1 MLSPKDSPRG
11 RLLQRFVR
19 ARIVNMVGI
28 DVGLYDFDR
37 HNAIYFFIVSPDERI
52 YLRYGGRDALSADSY
67 LDLESFALALEAG
80 LAEHERWT
88 AGELPP
94 RARPAALFPREMERL
109 REVELDRG
117 RCVECHMIGDYAAV
131 DKELAGTL
139 DKPRDMFRSPDVRDV
154 GIHLDVPR
162 GLVVERADGAAREAG
177 LRSGDRIVGV
187 EGTRVLAFGDLL
199 HVYDGV
205 DRSATRLTLAVE
217 REGAG
222 LVDLAIELPK
232 LWWFHDIGYR
242 YWSIDPV
249 TFLRTAPLD
258 EARKRALG
266 LRPEGFACEV
276 ARVNP
281 RATVLDLHEIQRG
294 DIVYAVDG
302 VESDSMVSDCLLYL
316 RLNVTAG
323 DETTLGVI
331 RDGARLDMTV
341 RTQRQLYRKS
351 NVPGVPQ

>member
-1 MLSPKDSPRG
+1 
-11 RLLQRFVR
+11 
-19 ARIVNMVGI
+19 
-28 DVGLYDFDR
+28 
-37 HNAIYFFIVSPDERI
+37 
-52 YLRYGGRDALSADSY
+52 
-67 LDLESFALALEAG
+67 
-80 LAEHERWT
+80 
-88 AGELPP
+88 
-94 RARPAALFPREMERL
+94 
-109 REVELDRG
+109 
-117 RCVECHMIGDYAAV
+117 
-131 DKELAGTL
+131 
-139 DKPRDMFRSPDVRDV
+139 MFRSPDVRDL

-177 LRSGDRIVGV
+177 LRPGDRIVGI
-187 EGTRVLAFGDLL
+187 EGTNVLTFGDLL
-199 HVYDGV
+199 HVYDAV
-205 DRSATRLTLAVE
+205 ERSATRLAVAVE

-222 LVDLAIELPK
+222 LVDLAVELPK

-249 TFLRTAPLD
+249 TFLRTTPLD

-266 LRPEGFACEV
+266 LGPDGFACEV

-302 VESDSMVSDCLLYL
+302 VESDPLVPDCLLYL

-351 NVPGVPQ
+351 NAPGVPQ